1 MHVSVG
7 ASRPKTAVIGSCLS
21 HIELQMILLAPHD
34 KGVNHWLHHP
44 QGCIQPP
51 QRHQKTSEDG
61 GLCVG
66 AEVCGADGEEE
77 RVRGWYLCC

>member
-34 KGVNHWLHHP
+34 KGVNHSSVP
-44 QGCIQPP
+44 GFIIPRDASN
-51 QRHQKTSEDG
+51 RHRDIRKLLKMAVS
-61 GLCVG
+61 V
-66 AEVCGADGEEE
+66 
-77 RVRGWYLCC
+77 